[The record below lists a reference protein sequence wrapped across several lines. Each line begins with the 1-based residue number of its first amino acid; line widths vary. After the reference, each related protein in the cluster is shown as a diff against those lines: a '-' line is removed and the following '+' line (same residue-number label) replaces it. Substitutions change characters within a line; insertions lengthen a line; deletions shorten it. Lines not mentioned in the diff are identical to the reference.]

1 MQSNEFLKFGLQP
14 RFQVTTDCD
23 LPSMKGYDLCDTR
36 KNIFYPRVSPTV
48 MAIAMA
54 VAMLNGKKKAIEW
67 ERSNE

>member
-23 LPSMKGYDLCDTR
+23 LPSMKGHDLCDTR
-36 KNIFYPRVSPTV
+36 KNIFYPCVSPTV
-48 MAIAMA
+48 MAM
-54 VAMLNGKKKAIEW
+54 AMLNGEKKAIEW